1 VRRFAAGDQR
11 LMNPLAPAENHPN
24 CRRNAAGEPVLP
36 SGVAWK
42 QQMLLL
48 CLSSKILSDADSLL
62 KISATNTG
70 ARVSSTP
77 SAYVLPILSNLFQ

>member
-1 VRRFAAGDQR
+1 
-11 LMNPLAPAENHPN
+11 MNPLAPAENHPN

-36 SGVAWK
+36 SGNPWK

-70 ARVSSTP
+70 ACVHPLIIPRFYWKSNSQT
-77 SAYVLPILSNLFQ
+77 LERLSMNRCS